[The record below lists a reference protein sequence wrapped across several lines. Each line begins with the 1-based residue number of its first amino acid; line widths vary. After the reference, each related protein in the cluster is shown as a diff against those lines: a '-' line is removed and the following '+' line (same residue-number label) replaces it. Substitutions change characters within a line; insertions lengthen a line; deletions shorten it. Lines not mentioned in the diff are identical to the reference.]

1 MVLPYLKS
9 MLPYCCAAL
18 PAAVAWR
25 VFAVR
30 SLRRRGLRT
39 NALHE
44 AGVLLLALFA
54 VGLCQAA
61 L

>member
-30 SLRRRGLRT
+30 SLRLRLCT
-39 NALHE
+39 RVLHAL
-44 AGVLLLALFA
+44 LFSA
-54 VGLCQAA
+54 RVGRSPVASR
-61 L
+61 